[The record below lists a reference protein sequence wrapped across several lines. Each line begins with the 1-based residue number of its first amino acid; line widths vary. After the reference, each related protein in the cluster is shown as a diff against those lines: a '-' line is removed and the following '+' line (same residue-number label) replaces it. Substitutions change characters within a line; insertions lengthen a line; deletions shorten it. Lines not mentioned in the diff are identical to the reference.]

1 MLGLLKLGD
10 TDKKEHEMIWDVIL
24 DDKLSRQ
31 CNSTTMSYFMKLQE
45 QTSEDAC
52 SKTQKDTVFLNS
64 QDLINHH
71 PSKVSS
77 TPTPP
82 EVATSPDSNNPGYN
96 KKPLP
101 INLSTL
107 LPVSK
112 NSLTNVVECM
122 QKPTWLQSGTLNIP
136 GLSSVLNKSLVTS
149 TPLPEAPT
157 ITWPG
162 IEVIRDAY
170 MKYHEGNTYQ
180 PIHQSIYFRTNEI
193 SFSRHFTITTQ
204 VKGDSIQTARRN
216 ESKTCHNRSLVN
228 ANGFISQSS

>member
-45 QTSEDAC
+45 QTSDDTW

-71 PSKVSS
+71 PTKVSS
-77 TPTPP
+77 TPSTP

-149 TPLPEAPT
+149 TPLPEAPA

-162 IEVIRDAY
+162 IEAIRDAY
-170 MKYHEGNTYQ
+170 MKHHEGKNLSIY
-180 PIHQSIYFRTNEI
+180 PSIYF
-193 SFSRHFTITTQ
+193 
-204 VKGDSIQTARRN
+204 
-216 ESKTCHNRSLVN
+216 
-228 ANGFISQSS
+228 